1 VPDSKISA
9 LTALSG
15 ANLADGDEMPVV
27 DVSDTTMAATGTN
40 KYTTLADLWTYISA
54 RETVRGSSVTTPGAG
69 FAADTYVAG
78 SGLLIPNGRL
88 KAQTIYRCTFDVSKT
103 AAGVATPIINVRIGT
118 AGSTADASRGT
129 HTFPAQT
136 AVVDQG
142 VFEVW
147 AAFRTV
153 GAGTAA
159 VLQSRCRLTHGLS
172 ITGFSTSVSP
182 VTVATSAG
190 FDSTPNGS
198 IIGISVNGGASA
210 AWTITLVEAEL
221 VNLV

>member
-1 VPDSKISA
+1 MPDSKITA
-9 LTALSG
+9 LTAITG
-15 ANLADGDEMPVV
+15 VNLADADELPMV
-27 DVSDTTMAATGTN
+27 DVSDTTMAASGTN
-40 KYTTLADLWTYISA
+40 KFTTMADLYTYTSGRQMVA
-54 RETVRGSSVTTPGAG
+54 GASVTTPGAG
-69 FAADTYVAG
+69 FAADTYLAG

-88 KAQTIYRCTFDVSKT
+88 KAQTLYRCTFDVSKT

-118 AGSTADASRGT
+118 GGAVTDASRGT

-142 VFEVW
+142 MFELW

-153 GAGTAA
+153 GAATAA
-159 VLQSRCRLTHGLS
+159 VLQSRSRLTHALSVTGL
-172 ITGFSTSVSP
+172 STSVTP

-198 IIGISVNGGASA
+198 IIGLSVNGGASA

-221 VNLV
+221 VNLG